1 MKILDL
7 DITRACLNKISDA
20 EIESFDATIWQSIIP
35 DKVRSPMLYRQDQI
49 RRETE
54 SLIYD
59 YQRQVKDKGLELGR
73 DHEALFEDDIFWF
86 GRAKDGVFPGY
97 VNGDRMLI
105 IGDAGVD
112 MPIGLYYLQGTGEE
126 PMVVY
131 FNNDLL
137 WVQIAN
143 SLDDFL
149 SKIKLFDED

>member
-1 MKILDL
+1 
-7 DITRACLNKISDA
+7 
-20 EIESFDATIWQSIIP
+20 
-35 DKVRSPMLYRQDQI
+35 
-49 RRETE
+49 
-54 SLIYD
+54 
-59 YQRQVKDKGLELGR
+59 
-73 DHEALFEDDIFWF
+73 
-86 GRAKDGVFPGY
+86 
-97 VNGDRMLI
+97 MLI

-131 FNNDLL
+131 FNDDLL